1 MTGGRG
7 SHRGG
12 NAGGSMPRVTALA
25 PAVARLPTGRTLP
38 AALALV
44 SHCGLPIRSDATS
57 QGPRAMDCYGLLRLQ
72 GGVSHTAGAL
82 PRGSTIFRLPR
93 PQQQMPDFRVLTRKI
108 DCINCS
114 DTFNRRRL

>member
-1 MTGGRG
+1 MTGWRG

-12 NAGGSMPRVTALA
+12 NAGGC
-25 PAVARLPTGRTLP
+25 VARRVQLGPEALGLPTGR
-38 AALALV
+38 
-44 SHCGLPIRSDATS
+44 
-57 QGPRAMDCYGLLRLQ
+57 DCYELLRLH
-72 GGVSHTAGAL
+72 GGVSPTAGAL

-93 PQQQMPDFRVLTRKI
+93 TQQQMPDFRVLTRKI